1 MCSTKKNRRADEFGD
16 QQRGDGKGGIDH
28 ASLCDADSGVQYTP
42 DSVRELVHDGEVWV
56 EEHPGAWLAFC
67 DYADEC
73 IRTGRPFAGNHL
85 SKVLSDHDFEGRQK
99 RDLVNHKTGED
110 ASISRTLYAYLVRKL
125 ITEKPALRPL
135 VHLRHSRFDP
145 CFDWRIRELGIVLVN
160 ADQEP
165 DEDEEPKDEEPPEQL
180 TLDQLLDLV
189 EVMREHPGATCADA
203 LDYWESLGDDEG
215 VDA

>member
-1 MCSTKKNRRADEFGD
+1 MSSTKKNRRAAGR
-16 QQRGDGKGGIDH
+16 QTRQRDGVESGINH

-42 DSVRELVHDGEVWV
+42 DGVRELVHDGEVWV

-110 ASISRTLYAYLVRKL
+110 ASISRTLYAYLVRRL
-125 ITEKPALRPL
+125 ITEKPDLRPL
-135 VHLRHSRFDP
+135 VQLRHSRFDP
-145 CFDWRIRELGIVLVN
+145 CFGWRVRELGIILVA
-160 ADQEP
+160 ADEEP
-165 DEDEEPKDEEPPEQL
+165 DEGEEPPEQL

-189 EVMREHPGATCADA
+189 ELMREYPQATCADA
-203 LDYWESLGDDEG
+203 LDYLGSLRDGDD
-215 VDA
+215 A